1 MSCKTIA
8 RNTNQKIIN
17 SMPKKLVFKRCNSN
31 HKINYR
37 DITVL
42 SKTFPK

>member
-17 SMPKKLVFKRCNSN
+17 SIPKMLEFKKCNSN
-31 HKINYR
+31 HKINHR
-37 DITVL
+37 DITVF